1 MVASPPP
8 LEPLDAVAQ
17 PPLLS
22 ADVLSSDDVIALE
35 GTQSYK
41 PTSEDCLF
49 LNVVAPPLQ
58 HKNKTSQPPQPL
70 FPVMVWIH
78 GGNDLTGSGAES
90 RYNGSSL
97 VTLLKDMVVVT
108 VNYRLGVLG

>member
-1 MVASPPP
+1 MH
-8 LEPLDAVAQ
+8 
-17 PPLLS
+17 
-22 ADVLSSDDVIALE
+22 SSDDVIALE

-41 PTSEDCLF
+41 PTAEDCLF

-58 HKNKTSQPPQPL
+58 LKTPQPPKSL

-108 VNYRLGVLG
+108 VNYRLGVLGYVSM